1 MKKFIGNKDFYRL
14 VAALALPLLLQNT
27 VSTFVNLLDNLMVG
41 RIGTE
46 SMSGVSI
53 VNQLLFVYN
62 LCLFGGSGGAGIF
75 GAQFYGRGD
84 YDGVRHTLRFNILL
98 CAGFTVLAAAL
109 LALIPD
115 ALISAFLHEAGTG
128 GDLALT
134 LAEGK
139 DYLRIMLFGLPAF
152 CLTTAYVSILR
163 VTGDNRLPMK
173 ASLAAIF
180 VNLAFN
186 YLLIYGKLGF
196 PALGVRGAAA
206 ATVLSRYVELGLILR
221 GTHGKKSP
229 PEFIRALYRGFS
241 IPRQL
246 AGQIIRKGMPLL
258 VNEMFWSLGMTMLT
272 QCYSY
277 RGLDA
282 IAALNI
288 NSTVLNLFN
297 TVIFTMGNTV
307 GIVIGNL
314 LGAEEYNRAR
324 DYCPKLAALSCAASA
339 AVGAVLFLVA
349 PYAPRLYNTS
359 HEIMT
364 LAASLM
370 RICACMLPVHAIVNA
385 SYWTIR
391 AGGRTYITMLSDSV
405 FTWAVSVSAAWVLI
419 HKTGLPLVEAYLF
432 VNLADL
438 IKMAIGIV
446 LLRRGIW
453 VRNIVTGEKI
463 AAESTAG

>member
-14 VAALALPLLLQNT
+14 VAVLALPLLLQNA

-75 GAQFYGRGD
+75 GAQFFGRGD

-98 CAGFTVLAAAL
+98 CAAFTVFAAAL

-115 ALISAFLHEAGTG
+115 ALI
-128 GDLALT
+128 
-134 LAEGK
+134 
-139 DYLRIMLFGLPAF
+139 YLRIMLFGLPAF

-221 GTHGKKSP
+221 GTHGKRTP

-282 IAALNI
+282 VAALNI

-314 LGAEEYNRAR
+314 LGAEEYDRAR

-370 RICACMLPVHAIVNA
+370 RICALMLPVHAIVNA

-405 FTWAVSVSAAWVLI
+405 FTWVVSVSIAWVLI

-438 IKMAIGIV
+438 IKMAIGIA

-463 AAESTAG
+463 AAKSTAG

>member
-1 MKKFIGNKDFYRL
+1 MKKFIGNKDFYKL
-14 VAALALPLLLQNT
+14 VAALALPLLLQNA

-62 LCLFGGSGGAGIF
+62 LCLFGGTGGAGIF
-75 GAQFYGRGD
+75 GAQFFGRGD
-84 YDGVRHTLRFNILL
+84 YNGVRHTLRFNILL
-98 CAGFTVLAAAL
+98 CAGFTVIATVL

-115 ALISAFLHEAGTG
+115 TLIGAFLHEAGTG

-134 LAEGK
+134 LSEGE

-173 ASLAAIF
+173 ASIAAIF
-180 VNLAFN
+180 VNLVFN

-196 PALGVRGAAA
+196 PMLGVRGAAI
-206 ATVLSRYVELGLILR
+206 ATVLSRYVEFGLILL
-221 GTHGKKSP
+221 GTHGKKTP
-229 PEFIRALYRGFS
+229 PRFIRGLYRGFA
-241 IPRQL
+241 IPGHL
-246 AGQIIRKGMPLL
+246 AGQIVRKGMPLL

-307 GIVIGNL
+307 GIIIGNL
-314 LGAEEYNRAR
+314 LGAEEYDRAR
-324 DYCPKLAALSCAASA
+324 NYCPKLAALSCAASA
-339 AVGAVLFLVA
+339 AVGVVMFLVA

-359 HEIMT
+359 HEIMM

-370 RICACMLPVHAIVNA
+370 RICALMLPVHAVVNA
-385 SYWTIR
+385 AYWTIR

-405 FTWAVSVSAAWVLI
+405 FTWVVSVSIAWVLI

-438 IKMAIGIV
+438 IKMVIGIV

-453 VRNIVTGEKI
+453 VRNIVTGEEI
-463 AAESTAG
+463 AAGDAAG